1 MDSSISQ
8 HPFVIG
14 LFVGLSVCVF
24 LWVRGYLAQRALL
37 RELEELKGSLFT
49 KLKIET
55 KAQVQLDAELEQL
68 RRHNEN
74 LRITVASLQQK
85 PGRAELRQLQVYD
98 RALHMMLANA
108 PGFAPAWEEVLKQ
121 AEREMRETETGFGAF
136 VRKVFVSQLPSPRPT
151 QGTEAAN
158 VAKRDDDRS

>member
-1 MDSSISQ
+1 MEPTISQ

-14 LFVGLSVCVF
+14 LLVGLSVCVF
-24 LWVRGYLAQRALL
+24 MWVRGYLAQRALL
-37 RELEELKGSLFT
+37 RELEELKASLFT

-55 KAQVQLDAELEQL
+55 KAQVQLDTELEQL

-85 PGRAELRQLQVYD
+85 PGRAELRQLHVYD

-121 AEREMRETETGFGAF
+121 AEREVREVETGFSAF
-136 VRKVFVSQLPSPRPT
+136 MRKVFVPQLPAPRPT
-151 QGTEAAN
+151 PGSDATP
-158 VAKRDDDRS
+158 VTKRDEDRS